1 MQSPRTITVAI
12 ARVFLFGAAAACMA
26 QADTALAKDG
36 TKDREIR
43 KLKTQLKQSKD
54 RYHVLSRD
62 LAASK
67 RQEDELSKQVTELKL
82 SFIALRDGLLRGGD
96 QAILNAV
103 KNAEVLDKRNKRIE
117 TAVHSMAASLRE
129 YLRTAVAADP
139 DARVHLET
147 SMRELDAALGLRQK
161 PRPQMAHG
169 NLQHAKI
176 VSIDPE
182 SGVLVVNAGAT
193 QSVNRGMTFDIMRG
207 NRKVAEAIVA
217 DTRTDFSGLLPIS
230 QSNPEEQ
237 IRIGDV
243 ATVKT
248 SQR

>member
-1 MQSPRTITVAI
+1 MQTPRTITSAI
-12 ARVFLFGAAAACMA
+12 AGVLLLGAVAPCMA
-26 QADTALAKDG
+26 QSGTASATDG
-36 TKDREIR
+36 DKDREIR
-43 KLKTQLKQSKD
+43 RLKAELQLSQA
-54 RYHVLSRD
+54 RYQTIARD

-67 RQEDELSKQVTELKL
+67 RREAELSKAVNDLKL
-82 SFIALRDGLLRGGD
+82 SFAAMRDGLLTGGD
-96 QAILNAV
+96 QALLEAV
-103 KNAEVLDKRNKRIE
+103 KNAEVLDKRNKKIE
-117 TAVHSMAASLRE
+117 TAVHGMVASLRE
-129 YLRTAVAADP
+129 FLRTAVASDP

-147 SMRELDAALGLRQK
+147 SIRELDAALGLRQK

-182 SGVLVVNAGAT
+182 SGVLVVNAGET

-217 DTRTDFSGLLPIS
+217 DTRTDFSGLLPTVLK
-230 QSNPEEQ
+230 NTEDQ
-237 IRIGDV
+237 IRIGDI

-248 SQR
+248 Q